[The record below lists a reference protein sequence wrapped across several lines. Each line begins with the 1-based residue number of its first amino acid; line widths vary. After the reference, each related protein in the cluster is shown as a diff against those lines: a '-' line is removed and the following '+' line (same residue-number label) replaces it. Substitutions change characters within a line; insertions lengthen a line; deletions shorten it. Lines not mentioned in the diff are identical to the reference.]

1 MNLYFQHRRNQHRWI
16 LNLKKKNVNQTYNNN
31 NFVKIAMTNQIQS
44 RNWKYGSI
52 PSNFRFLFKQPSFL
66 SSEKIIF
73 SSFVSPLFCTDAI
86 ISSFSFFS
94 SLPAPSLTPKQTRR
108 NIRYKNRGK
117 KKRGE
122 DKNRARSPRPEIL
135 ENTGKITGRLGV
147 KAVRKDHRASNR
159 FDPADEQRNFPMKN
173 SFSRACC
180 EIPCCNLHKSRPPTK
195 TNDSFRSL

>member
-1 MNLYFQHRRNQHRWI
+1 MDRFP
-16 LNLKKKNVNQTYNNN
+16 
-31 NFVKIAMTNQIQS
+31 QIFDFFSNS
-44 RNWKYGSI
+44 RA
-52 PSNFRFLFKQPSFL
+52 SFL
-66 SSEKIIF
+66 RKIIL
-73 SSFVSPLFCTDAI
+73 SSFVSLLFCTDAI

-94 SLPAPSLTPKQTRR
+94 SLPAPSLTPSKHEDIQTRR